1 VLYGRCSGLPTTG
14 ATFQSVT
21 LRSLNAIQQGAT
33 GPIDLGNQLTV
44 PQRLQMIS
52 QLTQTTPNCGV
63 WDFDLTL
70 DPAFFSITE
79 TYYLEATI
87 DLTFANTGSLTKKL
101 LIPMS
106 SARTLR
112 SQARNVVDLVEV
124 AGRGPSTPAAA
135 TQAGVLSQQFQM
147 LQARQQ
153 QLQQFI
159 HRARLRQLE

>member
-1 VLYGRCSGLPTTG
+1 
-14 ATFQSVT
+14 
-21 LRSLNAIQQGAT
+21 
-33 GPIDLGNQLTV
+33 
-44 PQRLQMIS
+44 
-52 QLTQTTPNCGV
+52 LTQTTPNNGV

-87 DLTFANTGSLTKKL
+87 DLTFANTGTLTKKL

-124 AGRGPSTPAAA
+124 SGRGPSAPAAA
-135 TQAGVLSQQFQM
+135 TQAGVVGKVSDSSCCKRDSNDRSSGYPELVCASWSDCGDCCRSRSCFDCGVYY
-147 LQARQQ
+147 
-153 QLQQFI
+153 
-159 HRARLRQLE
+159 